1 MSHFYREYYHKLI
14 VLGIVFFSLGVQA
27 QDKDIDDVKKSA
39 SELFEAGKY
48 LEAKDLYSQLVSLY
62 PKDENYNYR
71 FGACLMF
78 VDVDKTYPL
87 KFLEYAVSRPNVE
100 PEAFYFLGKGYHY
113 NYRFDEA
120 IIYLKKYKGKLDLKA
135 EEKYPVDQDIRFCEN
150 GRKLMK
156 NISSPHVISK
166 KKVTAADFFTSF
178 KLADIGGRILYAPKE
193 LHSAVDKKNG
203 YTPVMYRNSNSNV
216 VYFTS
221 YGPNEKNGV
230 DIYSVILSPS
240 GDLGKPTRL
249 PSTINTEYDEGFPF
263 LTEDKTM
270 FYFSS
275 SGHNSMGGK
284 DIFKASF
291 DSSTNTYGLP
301 VNLDYSINTPDDDF
315 MYVELGTEGIAFFA
329 SNRNCEKGKAYVY
342 KINSTLESY
351 QIAVISGV
359 FDSKDTRSC
368 KITVEDLND
377 HVIIGS
383 FNTDKKSG
391 KYLMQL
397 KAGGNYKYL
406 VEPYGSTFAYS
417 GRVELPDNKD
427 VKVLKQEIEIV
438 VENEKEKLI
447 IRNLF
452 EELASPEDQNI
463 IAQVLIESADIDKAK
478 DSEITI
484 SNSEIISEVE
494 ESKNKMAAH
503 ISELNSKALIS
514 YNLANEKRELAQKD
528 LEVAEQLES
537 QISLND
543 LSEENVKKQEE
554 LAQLM
559 ADAKKHSLAAESS
572 FNLAKEFENQIDAS
586 TKKQNKT
593 EGYLIRIQKANTES
607 SRENVVELYKRYQT
621 DADISVPP
629 SIETT
634 IAKSSSIE
642 EKRMKAAIKLAE
654 TITEEQ
660 KELEMA
666 ISSAKVEQN
675 STKKKKEK
683 EYLQTRIDAL
693 YVELEPLEAQKNQA
707 FSDSRVHE
715 KKALEYNNQLAA
727 IQEVNKASNS
737 GKNQEEVSEEQKS
750 ALITS
755 ILATT
760 SEIDALENSSSDKM
774 KIGETED
781 NTEVSEEIEN
791 LAENNTTNIDTEDL
805 IDPEQEE
812 VLDTTSTS
820 NPNSNVQNA
829 ETLAQ
834 EEQVNEE
841 NGVEEEISEQISE
854 QEESPIETSEYYSY
868 TQEYETESENVVT
881 VEGKSVPLDI
891 TTNTGKLPYTAKELK
906 DAPAVFTE
914 SPYNT
919 KFKNAYSETSNIQNS
934 KDKAVQ
940 TQSINY
946 EWVVAIEKEIA
957 ELTYRKENSDNTAY
971 KSKVNDKINKLNTQ
985 ATQKRNFM
993 ALNAQIIKQFE
1004 SAEQIVGEEG
1014 PGTENQEIDET
1025 GNVAVQTTEIET
1037 GVPVENGTE
1046 ISSEELTEE
1055 VLPTEVVVEQ
1065 TGAETEI
1072 VQGEELA
1079 LENPEEIVNGAEI
1092 EVNLEENISEEISE
1106 EEVLVNSEEQVNGI
1120 QEEELAEFNSEE
1132 NASENEENSAQSNA
1146 EENSTETEVDELGE
1160 GNNQNPDLTESNND
1174 NESNNS
1180 EAEILVEES
1189 TQPEIIISP
1198 SKIAVEEIKVEEEKQ
1213 EVVINKK
1220 TTEANDLQN
1229 ELEVTRKKKKKREIA
1244 AQLAVIEADVQYE
1257 KRKLELIN
1265 QKSNDVVTSQDAM
1278 IENPLS
1284 TRPSDEKLILAKK
1297 ERSVTANLENELEDL
1312 EVKLSET
1319 KRKKH
1324 RQVVEAE
1331 ILNVKNEIA
1340 ISKLN
1345 TQMAEESAKEMQH
1358 VEKETLK
1365 KLTDYGKMEMVRL
1378 PEVNKQLTVDENANV
1393 KELSD
1398 YVEYSSEKTKFTR
1411 AIAEA
1416 DVMYQSGNK
1425 KEEEVKQIESEIS
1438 LLNQGLELVSLE
1450 EQDSI
1455 RILVVEKKQKQ
1466 KRLMAEADV
1475 FYKQSE
1481 ELTNEAYFTLNEAN
1495 SAILEMSDTQDRTN
1509 IISALSGNVME
1520 PELAVDAGGMD
1531 SNNIDAIPFNL
1542 ASDIFIDS
1550 DSTYYNENKPIPV
1563 GVTLPQGVILK
1574 VQIGA
1579 FRNPIKQETFKGFA
1593 PIVGEK
1599 TASGLTRYTAG
1610 LFKDFST
1617 ANNAKDGI
1625 RAKGYSDAFVVAY
1638 LNGAR
1643 ISISEARR
1651 VLAGDI
1657 TAIEVNVT
1665 TNPAVQA
1672 QPTNDVNVD
1681 VQTVNSSNIEQGVEN
1696 VQVAASSTRGELY
1709 FTVQVGVYS
1718 TSISPSS
1725 VFTISPL
1732 NTEQIPNNLIRYS
1745 SGVYGSV
1752 AEAINARNLIVQNGI
1767 RDAFVTAY
1775 YNGKRITIAEAKAI
1789 AGGNLGAV
1797 NTPSATPSG
1806 NETPNNNQNN
1816 TSANTGNS
1824 TLNNSSTN
1832 NNAQFHVEVG
1842 PYTGGIPVDQAR
1854 TILGLGALGVIVE
1867 KNNGAT
1873 LYKIGKFT
1881 TETEAD
1887 ALRQSLISKGLINP
1901 VVVEG
1906 E

>member
-62 PKDENYNYR
+62 PKDENYNYK
-71 FGACLMF
+71 FGACLLF

-87 KFLEYAVSRPNVE
+87 KFLEYAVSRPNVD

-120 IIYLKKYKGKLDLKA
+120 INYLNKYKGKLDLKA

-156 NISSPHVISK
+156 NISSPLVISK

-193 LHSAVDKKNG
+193 LHTATDKKKG

-221 YGPNEKNGV
+221 YGPNEKYGV
-230 DIYSVILSPS
+230 DIYSVILSPN

-263 LTEDKTM
+263 LTEDRTM

-284 DIFKASF
+284 DIFRASF
-291 DSSTNTYGLP
+291 DTISNTYGFP

-315 MYVELGTEGIAFFA
+315 MYVEIGSEGIAYFA

-368 KITVEDLND
+368 KITVEDLNE
-377 HVIIGS
+377 HVIVGS
-383 FNTDKKSG
+383 FSTDKKSG

-417 GRVELPDNKD
+417 GRVELPDNSD

-452 EELASPEDQNI
+452 EETASPEDQNI
-463 IAQVLIESADIDKAK
+463 IAQVLIESADIEKAK

-484 SNSEIISEVE
+484 SNNEIINEVM
-494 ESKNKMAAH
+494 ESKNKMANH
-503 ISELNSKALIS
+503 IAELNSKALIS
-514 YNLANEKRELAQKD
+514 YMVANEKRELAQKD
-528 LEVAEQLES
+528 LEVAAHLES

-543 LSEENVKKQEE
+543 LSEENKKKQEE

-572 FNLAKEFENQIDAS
+572 FKLAKEYENQVAIS

-593 EGYLIRIQKANTES
+593 EGYLIRLQKADTES
-607 SRENVVELYKRYQT
+607 SRENVEELYKRYQS
-621 DADISVPP
+621 DSEIEIPE
-629 SIETT
+629 SIESS
-634 IAKSSSIE
+634 IAKSVAIE
-642 EKRMKAAIKLAE
+642 KKGMNAAITRAE
-654 TITEEQ
+654 SITEEQ
-660 KELEMA
+660 KELEIA
-666 ISSAKVEQN
+666 ITSAKVEKN

-693 YVELEPLEAQKNQA
+693 YVELEPLEAEKEQA
-707 FSDSRVHE
+707 FFESRVHE
-715 KKALEYNNQLAA
+715 KKAIEYNNQLAA
-727 IQEVNKASNS
+727 IQDVNSESSSSK
-737 GKNQEEVSEEQKS
+737 GQEEVSEEQKS
-750 ALITS
+750 ALIAS

-760 SEIDALENSSSDKM
+760 SEIDALESSAVDKI
-774 KIGETED
+774 KQTEPIAITETPQEEVQGNLAD
-781 NTEVSEEIEN
+781 NTQ
-791 LAENNTTNIDTEDL
+791 TNVDTEDL

-812 VLDTTSTS
+812 ILDTT
-820 NPNSNVQNA
+820 NSNQEVPNT
-829 ETLAQ
+829 EDIAQ
-834 EEQVNEE
+834 EEQNNEVISQEE
-841 NGVEEEISEQISE
+841 NEVQEPSIEQVKGQE
-854 QEESPIETSEYYSY
+854 QTSIETSEYFAY
-868 TQEYETESENVVT
+868 TTEYETESENVVN
-881 VEGKSVPLDI
+881 VDGKSVPLDI
-891 TTNTGKLPYTAKELK
+891 TSNTGKLPYTPDELK
-906 DAPAVFTE
+906 NAPAVFTE

-919 KFKNAYSETSNIQNS
+919 EYKDAYSETSNIQNS
-934 KDKAVQ
+934 KDKASQ

-946 EWVVAIEKEIA
+946 EWLVSIEKEIA
-957 ELTYRKENSDNTAY
+957 ELSYRKENTDNTAY
-971 KSKVNDKINKLNTQ
+971 KSKINDKISKLNSQ

-993 ALNAQIIKQFE
+993 ALNAQIIKQLE
-1004 SAEQIVGEEG
+1004 TAEL
-1014 PGTENQEIDET
+1014 T
-1025 GNVAVQTTEIET
+1025 
-1037 GVPVENGTE
+1037 
-1046 ISSEELTEE
+1046 SSEEGDETELKSE
-1055 VLPTEVVVEQ
+1055 TVS
-1065 TGAETEI
+1065 TGAETETG
-1072 VQGEELA
+1072 VEEL
-1079 LENPEEIVNGAEI
+1079 PEEGI
-1092 EVNLEENISEEISE
+1092 ENVTETLTETEVQSIEGPEN
-1106 EEVLVNSEEQVNGI
+1106 VT
-1120 QEEELAEFNSEE
+1120 EELAEENTELEE
-1132 NASENEENSAQSNA
+1132 SNTEQSLPETTEEEIAQTNPQ
-1146 EENSTETEVDELGE
+1146 EIQNETEEEIVEEINPTGNTTEHPTVSNEDNNKNTTASDTENQLE
-1160 GNNQNPDLTESNND
+1160 VANNQQT
-1174 NESNNS
+1174 
-1180 EAEILVEES
+1180 
-1189 TQPEIIISP
+1189 
-1198 SKIAVEEIKVEEEKQ
+1198 EIKVEEYSQPEIAISPSTLVIEELKVAEEKQ
-1213 EVVINKK
+1213 VVVIETK
-1220 TTEANDLQN
+1220 TSEANDLQK
-1229 ELEVTRKKKKKREIA
+1229 ELEVTRKKKKKREVA
-1244 AQLAVIEADVQYE
+1244 TQLAVIEADVQYE
-1257 KRKLELIN
+1257 KQKLRLIN
-1265 QKSNDVVTSQDAM
+1265 QKSKNVVVSQDAM

-1284 TRPSDEKLILAKK
+1284 ERPSAAKYELAKK
-1297 ERSVTANLENELEDL
+1297 ERSVTANLENDLEDL

-1324 RQVVEAE
+1324 RRVVEAE
-1331 ILNVKNEIA
+1331 ILNVKNDIA

-1345 TQMAEESAKEMQH
+1345 TQMALESAKEMQN
-1358 VEKETLK
+1358 VEEETLK
-1365 KLTDYGKMEMVRL
+1365 KLTDYGTTEMVRL
-1378 PEVNKQLTVDENANV
+1378 PEVNKQLTVDENASV
-1393 KELSD
+1393 KELPD
-1398 YVEYSSEKTKFTR
+1398 YVTYTSEKTKFTR
-1411 AIAEA
+1411 NMAEA

-1425 KEEEVKQIESEIS
+1425 KKEEVKQIENEIS
-1438 LLNQGLELVSLE
+1438 LLNQGLDLVQLE

-1455 RILVVEKKQKQ
+1455 RILVVEKKQEQ
-1466 KRLMAEADV
+1466 NRLMAEADV
-1475 FYKQSE
+1475 FYKKSK

-1495 SAILEMSDTQDRTN
+1495 SAILEMSDSQDRTD
-1509 IISALSGNVME
+1509 IISALSGNVLE
-1520 PELAVDAGGMD
+1520 PELQVEAEGLD
-1531 SNNIDAIPFNL
+1531 SNNIDAIPLNL

-1550 DSTYYNENKPIPV
+1550 DSTYYSDDKPIPV

-1625 RAKGYSDAFVVAY
+1625 RGKGYSDAFVVAY

-1643 ISISEARR
+1643 ISISEARK

-1657 TAIEVNVT
+1657 TASEVNVT
-1665 TNPAVQA
+1665 SNPTVQA
-1672 QPTNDVNVD
+1672 PPTNDVNVN
-1681 VQTVNSSNIEQGVEN
+1681 VQTVNSINVQQGVDDVE
-1696 VQVAASSTRGELY
+1696 VAPSNTRGELY

-1718 TSISPSS
+1718 TRIEPSS

-1752 AEAINARNLIVQNGI
+1752 SAAINARNRIVQNGI
-1767 RDAFVTAY
+1767 SDAFVTAY
-1775 YNGKRITIAEAKAI
+1775 YNGSRITIAEAKVI
-1789 AGGNLGAV
+1789 AGGG
-1797 NTPSATPSG
+1797 TG
-1806 NETPNNNQNN
+1806 NASTTNPIPTANNGNNNQNIP
-1816 TSANTGNS
+1816 S
-1824 TLNNSSTN
+1824 NNSSNRAPSTSN
-1832 NNAQFHVEVG
+1832 TIGQFHVEVG
-1842 PYTGGIPVDQAR
+1842 PYTGGIPIDQAR
-1854 TILGLGALGVIVE
+1854 TILELGPLGVIVE

-1881 TETEAD
+1881 TETEAE